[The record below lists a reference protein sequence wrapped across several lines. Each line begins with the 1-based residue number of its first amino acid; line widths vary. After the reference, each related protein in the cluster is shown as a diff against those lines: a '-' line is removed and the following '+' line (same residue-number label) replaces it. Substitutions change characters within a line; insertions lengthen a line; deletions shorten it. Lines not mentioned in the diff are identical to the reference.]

1 MTVSEYWILMMNLSL
16 MKFEQIS
23 KFAGFTSFIYKINPL
38 EKLIL
43 WIYFYYVI
51 LFNVIAIQRE
61 STFII
66 KVVPTGIKLWYIL
79 EMILQSE
86 CSQIVES

>member
-1 MTVSEYWILMMNLSL
+1 M
-16 MKFEQIS
+16 
-23 KFAGFTSFIYKINPL
+23 
-38 EKLIL
+38 
-43 WIYFYYVI
+43 I
-51 LFNVIAIQRE
+51 LFNVIEIQRE
-61 STFII
+61 STLII